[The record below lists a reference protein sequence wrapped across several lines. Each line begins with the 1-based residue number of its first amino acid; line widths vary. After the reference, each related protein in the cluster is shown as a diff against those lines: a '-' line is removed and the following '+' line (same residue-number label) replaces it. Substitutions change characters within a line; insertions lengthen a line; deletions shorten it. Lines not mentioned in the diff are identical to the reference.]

1 MHCTAP
7 YVSPTITG
15 GLPALDL
22 TCTPENGRTTQSDE
36 SRDSLTL
43 VTPGSSI
50 GIVHDSPMLHDRE
63 SQQTPSHPVTE
74 TSPKDESLTCNR
86 SRLEVSATPEVLP
99 DLIKNPVGQDS
110 SPHDIQI
117 SLTPSTSPGHD
128 SGHVSPIAPHDINL
142 DSANDIAPDSPNVRR
157 NGRGRRPKTQK
168 SPPPDIQLIHNLPE
182 VTAEAIKTFDL
193 LEQNWYQFKGL
204 GKTKMLDDS
213 MVCECSWSP
222 GDDPNLACG
231 LDSGCINYLTQV
243 ECLKKECRC
252 LQMCQN
258 QRFQKRQYAPIEI
271 VATERK
277 GFGVRL
283 KADVPADSFIYEYI
297 GEVVGEKAFQ
307 RRIKE
312 YAQEGLKHFYFMQLQ
327 REEYIDATK
336 KGGLGRFLNHSCNPN
351 CYIGKWVVGRQLRM
365 GIFTKRAVKG
375 GEELTFNYNVDRY
388 GYEAQECFCGEAKC
402 VGFLGGKTQTDVGA
416 MDELYIDALGI
427 TADVEELGLKGSKT
441 KKGKK
446 MDVDYNPI
454 MRCIPLKDVPKVASA
469 IRQSISNQRILSKLL
484 RRVLI
489 TEDPAVQKQLM
500 RLHGF
505 SMMSMVL
512 NEYLDNQE
520 IVKTTLEILLKWPL
534 ITKNK
539 IVSTNIEET
548 VMKLSSSPSEMIQT
562 LAAELVDMWVDL
574 SVSYRIPKAAKDT
587 ADVEGSKR
595 KSDNILD
602 HLFSKRV
609 RRQDSG
615 HHAPRLQLVS
625 ETKYIRPEAAKRIN
639 LQNLKPE
646 NIPLPLN
653 WAFEKTPDDKV
664 YYYHIFTRQ
673 TQWTIPTV
681 ADVAREE
688 KEVADF
694 YARQKAAAVDVNDIV
709 AKTKAEAEAVRL
721 EAEARQMY
729 EQSEQPQEVDH
740 HRRDRRVS
748 STNQS
753 GERSRGKS
761 SSASTSNT
769 KQSSSQSKDKKM
781 LRLFST
787 VVVRTMSR
795 YKDSLEHDQFKKRA
809 KELTNIL
816 CQKEAKSSNYLV
828 DDYDK
833 LTPGKEAKIISFVKD
848 WTAKLLARK
857 GLAPST
863 SSSSR
868 NSTDTSGQKSAPS
881 SLAIFR
887 ISEPTPMSAPL
898 SHVRDTPFT
907 PDSKSSSELS
917 NGDLDSNLLQEINGE
932 SKTNAPESVEDLDTQ
947 PSDLADEN
955 HSTTTALTIPDQ
967 VQDKTGVQ
975 TMSFD
980 KAPPPP
986 PPRST
991 LQSALPQSIT
1001 TLVPPT
1007 DKLANG
1013 EMDMV
1018 RSDHPSQVQPSL
1030 SMPSPI
1036 SPIDT
1041 NISHKPKNVSSRP
1054 DTLSTTNLPCE
1065 EVKSRTS
1072 SSPRSP
1078 PYSP

>member
-1 MHCTAP
+1 MDCAAP

-15 GLPALDL
+15 GIPALDL
-22 TCTPENGRTTQSDE
+22 TCTPENGRTSQSHE

-43 VTPGSSI
+43 VTPGSST
-50 GIVHDSPMLHDRE
+50 GLVLDSPILHDPKLQE
-63 SQQTPSHPVTE
+63 LPSHPIPD
-74 TSPKDESLTCNR
+74 TSSKNEPLTSTH
-86 SRLEVSATPEVLP
+86 SRLHMSTTPEVLP
-99 DLIKNPVGQDS
+99 ELVKDPVGQDS
-110 SPHDIQI
+110 SPQDIQI
-117 SLTPSTSPGHD
+117 SSTPSTSSSHGSSHR
-128 SGHVSPIAPHDINL
+128 SPIAPHNTIL
-142 DSANDIAPDSPNVRR
+142 DSVNDLSPDLSSVRR
-157 NGRGRRPKTQK
+157 HGRGRKPKLQK
-168 SPPPDIQLIHNLPE
+168 SPPPDIQIIHHLPE

-204 GKTKMLDDS
+204 GKTKMLDDFD
-213 MVCECSWSP
+213 
-222 GDDPNLACG
+222 GNDPSLACG

-277 GFGVRL
+277 GFRANLISHLVS
-283 KADVPADSFIYEYI
+283 DSFIYEYI

-351 CYIGKWVVGRQLRM
+351 CYIGKWV
-365 GIFTKRAVKG
+365 RAVKS

-416 MDELYIDALGI
+416 MDELYIDGQFGCLWALP
-427 TADVEELGLKGSKT
+427 ADVEDFGLKGSKT

-454 MRCIPLKDVPKVASA
+454 MKCIPLKDVPKVASA

-484 RRVLI
+484 RRILI

-520 IVKTTLEILLKWPL
+520 IVKTTLEILLRWPL

-539 IVSTNIEET
+539 IVSTNIEAT

-562 LAAELVDMWVDL
+562 LAAELMAMWVDL
-574 SVSYRIPKAAKDT
+574 SVSYRIPKAKGT
-587 ADVEGSKR
+587 EDVEGSKR

-602 HLFSKRV
+602 QIFSKRI

-615 HHAPRLQLVS
+615 HNAPRLQLVS
-625 ETKYIRPEAAKRIN
+625 ETKFIRPEAAKRIN
-639 LQNLKPE
+639 IQDLKPE

-681 ADVAREE
+681 VDVAREE

-694 YARQKAAAVDVNDIV
+694 YARQKAAAVDVDDIV

-721 EAEARQMY
+721 EAEAHHHGR
-729 EQSEQPQEVDH
+729 EQHASF
-740 HRRDRRVS
+740 
-748 STNQS
+748 TNQLS
-753 GERSRGKS
+753 ERSRTKS
-761 SSASTSNT
+761 SSASTSNA
-769 KQSSSQSKDKKM
+769 KQSSSQTKDKKM

-795 YKDSLEHDQFKKRA
+795 YKDSFEHDQFKKRA

-828 DDYDK
+828 DNYDK
-833 LTPGKEAKIISFVKD
+833 LTPNKEAKIISFVKD
-848 WTAKLLARK
+848 WSAKLLARK
-857 GLAPST
+857 GLTAST
-863 SSSSR
+863 YSSSR
-868 NSTDTSGQKSAPS
+868 NSNEISGQKSAPS

-887 ISEPTPMSAPL
+887 ISEPVPMSAPL

-907 PDSKSSSELS
+907 PDSKSSSDLS
-917 NGDLDSNLLQEINGE
+917 NGDLDSNLLQEINGQ
-932 SKTNAPESVEDLDTQ
+932 SKPHAPDSVEDLDTQ
-947 PSDLADEN
+947 PSDLADESLSN
-955 HSTTTALTIPDQ
+955 TTALTIPDQ
-967 VQDKTGVQ
+967 LQNKTGIQ
-975 TMSFD
+975 TMPFD

-986 PPRST
+986 PPCST
-991 LQSALPQSIT
+991 LQSVLPESIT
-1001 TLVPPT
+1001 TLMPT
-1007 DKLANG
+1007 TLKLANG
-1013 EMDMV
+1013 EADV
-1018 RSDHPSQVQPSL
+1018 DCSAHSSQVKPSL
-1030 SMPSPI
+1030 SMPTPVSPI
-1036 SPIDT
+1036 HPSPIQDSIT
-1041 NISHKPKNVSSRP
+1041 HQKNNVLSRP
-1054 DTLSTTNLPCE
+1054 ETSSTTSLFNDG
-1065 EVKSRTS
+1065 KNRTS
-1072 SSPRSP
+1072 PSPHSP